1 MKAELFYKSK
11 AEIGEGITW
20 LSESNLLLW
29 VDIENGLLYQC
40 DMTTNHVEEVKF
52 GERISTIAPIKD
64 NDLIIAGQS
73 RLIQY
78 NTQTKEKS
86 TIVELDLPPLFRPN
100 DGKASPDGRL
110 FFGVMNMENQYKNGA
125 LYCID
130 KKLNLTKLLSDQC
143 IPNGIVWNK
152 AKNRIFYADS
162 GRNCIE
168 AYTYNRGKG
177 SIEFERTVV
186 QIPHILG
193 VPDGMTIDRDD
204 NLWVA
209 HWGGFGVYVWS
220 TKTGNLLQKIEV
232 EAPNVASCTFGE
244 DNTLFITTARAGL
257 SREELEKYPLSGSIF
272 KVKTKVNPGTNH
284 YPFRLKI

>member
-1 MKAELFYKSK
+1 MKAELFYKAK

-20 LSESNLLLW
+20 LPDTNLLLW
-29 VDIENGLLYQC
+29 VDIENGILFQC
-40 DMTTNHVEEVKF
+40 DITTNQVDKISF
-52 GERISTIAPIKD
+52 GERISTIVPIKD
-64 NDLIIAGQS
+64 NDVVITGQT
-73 RLIQY
+73 RLIRY
-78 NTQTKEKS
+78 NTQTKKKA
-86 TIVELDLPPLFRPN
+86 TIVDLEIPPQFRPN

-110 FFGVMNMENQYKNGA
+110 FFGVMNMENQYRSGA

-130 KKLNLTKLLSDQC
+130 RKLSLTKLLTNQC

-168 AYTYNRGKG
+168 AYIYNRGKNT
-177 SIEFERTVV
+177 IEFERTVV

-220 TKTGNLLQKIEV
+220 TKTGNLLQKINV
-232 EAPNVASCTFGE
+232 DAPNVASCTFGK
-244 DNTLFITTARAGL
+244 DNTLFITTARSGL
-257 SREELEKYPLSGSIF
+257 SNEDLEKYPLSGSVF
-272 KVKTKVNPGTNH
+272 KIKTNAEPGTNH
-284 YPFRLKI
+284 YPYKL